1 MARIAQQSLENSAL
15 ITLYR
20 EYAAI
25 EKDRETSQFSE
36 SVWAQ
41 ENPEKQT
48 RFEALPELMR
58 KALID
63 LPMRV
68 TYAGESKANDW
79 HCDRWNVDLINGRT
93 EETTE
98 YKTGLGLRKLSAT
111 GKHEIA
117 RIQRCDYMGN
127 QRKLSEIAYVKQSQS
142 KPVKPENADIL
153 YCLLMDAEANGMS
166 FNEWCDTFGY
176 DNDSIKAE
184 AIYRQCCEADLIL
197 KRWVNP
203 EVLKAIEVATQ
214 EM

>member
-36 SVWAQ
+36 SVWAE

-48 RFEALPELMR
+48 RFDALPELMR
-58 KALID
+58 KALVD

-79 HCDRWNVDLINGRT
+79 HCDRWNVDFINGRM

-98 YKTGLGLRKLSAT
+98 YKTGLGLRKLSKTDEVRYRNLCREYRNSRTYPLVTAEF
-111 GKHEIA
+111 KRNYA
-117 RIQRCDYMGN
+117 
-127 QRKLSEIAYVKQSQS
+127 

-153 YCLLMDAEANGMS
+153 HCLLGDAQANQMS
-166 FNEWCDTFGY
+166 FYEWCDTFGY

-184 AIYRQCCEADLIL
+184 SIYRQCCETDLIL

>member
-1 MARIAQQSLENSAL
+1 MAHIVQQSLKNSAL

-20 EYAAI
+20 EYVTI

-36 SVWAQ
+36 GVWSE

-48 RFEALPELMR
+48 RFYALPELMR
-58 KALID
+58 KALAD
-63 LPMRV
+63 LPIRV
-68 TYAGESKANDW
+68 TYAGESKANGW

-98 YKTGLGLRKLSAT
+98 YKTGLGLRKLT
-111 GKHEIA
+111 
-117 RIQRCDYMGN
+117 
-127 QRKLSEIAYVKQSQS
+127 

-153 YCLLMDAEANGMS
+153 YCILGNAKANQMS
-166 FNEWCDTFGY
+166 FNEWCDAFGY

-184 AIYRQCCEADLIL
+184 SIYRQCCEADLML